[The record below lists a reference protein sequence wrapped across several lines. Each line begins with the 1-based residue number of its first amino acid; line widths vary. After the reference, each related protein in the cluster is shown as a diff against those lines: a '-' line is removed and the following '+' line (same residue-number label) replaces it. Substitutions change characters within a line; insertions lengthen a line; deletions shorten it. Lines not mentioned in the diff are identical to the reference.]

1 MRMLPKSVRL
11 STALFL
17 IVHGTALNLSPAF
30 AGLAPSRLSGETSIA
45 STRDADLVLVRRALE
60 HRLVAQKLRD
70 YGVARAQVE
79 SRLAELSD
87 RDLHDLASVSKGRP
101 PGGAV
106 SGLPWRG
113 RARTRCGRCSG
124 RAFPPCCSTIEE
136 GARWCGATTA
146 CSWAGI
152 RREESTCC
160 TMVEP
165 CRDASAGMS

>member
-87 RDLHDLASVSKGRP
+87 RDLHDLASVSKGLPSGSDGLRL
-101 PGGAV
+101 GGPIDHNEQRRQQERAV
-106 SGLPWRG
+106 SPYSGHVSPPVDG
-113 RARTRCGRCSG
+113 RARPYIPPARSGTQEGTRWLR
-124 RAFPPCCSTIEE
+124 
-136 GARWCGATTA
+136 
-146 CSWAGI
+146 GI
-152 RREESTCC
+152 RSNSL
-160 TMVEP
+160 P
-165 CRDASAGMS
+165 PS

>member
-1 MRMLPKSVRL
+1 MRMLPKSLRL

-87 RDLHDLASVSKGRP
+87 RDLHDLASVSKGLP
-101 PGGAV
+101 
-106 SGLPWRG
+106 SGSDGLG
-113 RARTRCGRCSG
+113 SLVTVLV
-124 RAFPPCCSTIEE
+124 IILLVIVILKLLNKE
-136 GARWCGATTA
+136 
-146 CSWAGI
+146 I
-152 RREESTCC
+152 
-160 TMVEP
+160 VIK
-165 CRDASAGMS
+165 